1 MWILTNLYVKY
12 TFILLGPSLRNK
24 YKDWIDAREK
34 GIIPKD
40 MLEKYDNGERIKHM
54 TPYGEAYFSK
64 ESHEKSVE
72 FEIDTEKSIEVCV
85 SNLFYIV

>member
-1 MWILTNLYVKY
+1 M
-12 TFILLGPSLRNK
+12 RNK

-72 FEIDTEKSIEVCV
+72 FEIDTEKSIEVG
-85 SNLFYIV
+85 NFQFILLFFKRIKL

>member
-1 MWILTNLYVKY
+1 M
-12 TFILLGPSLRNK
+12 RNK

-72 FEIDTEKSIEVCV
+72 FEIDTEKLIDVCI
-85 SNLFYIV
+85 SNLFYFESKVSNCR

>member
-1 MWILTNLYVKY
+1 M
-12 TFILLGPSLRNK
+12 RNK

-54 TPYGEAYFSK
+54 TPYGESYFSK
-64 ESHEKSVE
+64 ESFEKSLE
-72 FEIDTEKSIEVCV
+72 FEIDTEKSIEVCI
-85 SNLFYIV
+85 SNLFYFESKVSNCR

>member
-1 MWILTNLYVKY
+1 M
-12 TFILLGPSLRNK
+12 RNK

-72 FEIDTEKSIEVCV
+72 FEIDTEKSIEVGISNVFYFLSNV
-85 SNLFYIV
+85 SNYR

>member
-1 MWILTNLYVKY
+1 
-12 TFILLGPSLRNK
+12 
-24 YKDWIDAREK
+24 
-34 GIIPKD
+34 

-85 SNLFYIV
+85 FNLFYIV